1 MSMKRWQPFRE
12 LMSIQDRVNQLFD
25 ETFAMR
31 GEGAEEFCRG
41 SWSPPVDIYETASS
55 VVLKAEIP
63 GIGQDA
69 IDIQIEDNVL
79 ILKGERQFEKKSEDE
94 TYHRIERSYGNFMRT
109 FTLPNSVDRQGVKAS
124 YESGVLK
131 IVMSK
136 KGEKKP
142 KQIKVEV
149 E

>member
-1 MSMKRWQPFRE
+1 
-12 LMSIQDRVNQLFD
+12 
-25 ETFAMR
+25 MR